1 MQTVGEYLLA
11 AVIFL
16 ATMAIAYGLALI
28 FGGSW
33 VEYVIG
39 MALARVCLTGNNRP
53 CTPELERTLRALVKL
68 LKSRPPQLRGP
79 FRVNLK

>member
-33 VEYVIG
+33 VEYAIG
-39 MALARVCLTGNNRP
+39 MALARVCLWEAAGLIAADRK
-53 CTPELERTLRALVKL
+53 EREA
-68 LKSRPPQLRGP
+68 
-79 FRVNLK
+79 